1 MFWKLWLSVSSHT
14 ARCSAANMYL
24 IGRMNTYEIMQLIEH
39 TSENNVL
46 EIYKV
51 SSEQSAVYNANGS
64 F

>member
-1 MFWKLWLSVSSHT
+1 
-14 ARCSAANMYL
+14 MYL

-64 F
+64 FLGNNKMASCD

>member
-1 MFWKLWLSVSSHT
+1 
-14 ARCSAANMYL
+14 
-24 IGRMNTYEIMQLIEH
+24 MNTYEIMQLIEH

-64 F
+64 FLGNNKMASCD